1 MSALLQGLS
10 VFIIFLC
17 YPDKTEKPVSVN
29 IKLRLME
36 HGEVEE
42 GMVTSPSLELVME
55 KEEEEEKLGGKQSQ
69 QQDCTQISQDD
80 RTSTCSADSP

>member
-1 MSALLQGLS
+1 
-10 VFIIFLC
+10 
-17 YPDKTEKPVSVN
+17 
-29 IKLRLME
+29 ME